1 MILTRL
7 SKLLLTLAA
16 AVSLAIPGGAR
27 AATLPAG
34 TPLSVQLDRTVSSK
48 TAQVGDI
55 VAASLARDLVVD
67 GRTVARRGAPLR
79 ARVTYARS
87 SGRFKSPG
95 YVTVRL
101 DSIEIDGRRY
111 ELHSSAIRDEGNS
124 HTKSNVTKIG
134 GGAGL
139 GALIGAIAGGGKGAL
154 IGSLAGA
161 GGGTALAAATG
172 KQAAELQAETVYD
185 FTLTRAARRE

>member
-1 MILTRL
+1 MRTI
-7 SKLLLTLAA
+7 SKFLVTFLA
-16 AVSLAIPGGAR
+16 VLSLAVPLTAR

-34 TPLSVQLDRTVSSK
+34 TELSVQLDSTVSSK
-48 TAQVGDI
+48 TAQVGDL
-55 VAASLARDLVVD
+55 VSASLARDLVVD

-101 DSIEIDGRRY
+101 ASIEIDGTRY
-111 ELHSSAIRDEGNS
+111 ELHSSAIRDEGKG
-124 HTKSNVTKIG
+124 HTRSNITKIG
-134 GGAGL
+134 GGAGV
-139 GALIGAIAGGGKGAL
+139 GALIGALAGGGKGAL

-172 KQAAELQAETVYD
+172 KESAELPAETVYD
-185 FTLTRAARRE
+185 FTLTQAAHRE